1 MKQLLIRPEIWEFSD
16 FHTFAEAF
24 AVGADDL
31 ILTNEYIYRPVIE
44 TERLKSSVI
53 FQEKYGQENRQMR
66 WHRRF
71 WKKCKKRLQPYHCDR
86 RRYDH

>member
-53 FQEKYGQENRQMR
+53 
-66 WHRRF
+66 
-71 WKKCKKRLQPYHCDR
+71 
-86 RRYDH
+86 

>member
-31 ILTNEYIYRPVIE
+31 IPVSYTHLRAHE
-44 TERLKSSVI
+44 T
-53 FQEKYGQENRQMR
+53 
-66 WHRRF
+66 
-71 WKKCKKRLQPYHCDR
+71 
-86 RRYDH
+86 